1 MKPGT
6 LGRREA
12 LALMAAL
19 PAVACG
25 NKTPAPAAPSG
36 PTLKLDPLVDLVPA
50 PGLVWVADARPKE
63 LLAMPGV
70 AEAVELVVPSSRF
83 DRFAERNGGV
93 DLRRVEALVIASYAA
108 TTLALARTPLQTGR
122 IEAAFAAR
130 AVTVE
135 GRAVEGGVTR
145 LWGSVG
151 PDREQVALF
160 GADAV
165 GLEHGHLGPLQ
176 PAVYFAQGKLR
187 RARPA
192 LHAEPLAAAAELVGP
207 APLRFFAPG
216 PFEGEWSGGL
226 GGLLRATTAVAATA
240 HPVEQPG
247 RHALEVQLA
256 LAGAWGADA
265 PAAAERLAA
274 ALQLLS
280 NDTLGRLLG
289 LDHPLEEPRV
299 SGDAQALR
307 LQIVLDPITLARGL
321 HAATDARIDEIMKY

>member
-1 MKPGT
+1 MGART
-6 LGRREA
+6 VGRREA

-25 NKTPAPAAPSG
+25 GKTPAPAAPSG
-36 PTLKLDPLVDLVPA
+36 PSLKLDPLVDLVQA
-50 PGLVWVADARPKE
+50 PGLVWVAEARPKD
-63 LLAMPGV
+63 LLALPGV
-70 AEAVELVVPSSRF
+70 AEAVALVVPPARF
-83 DRFAERNGGV
+83 DLFAERAGGV
-93 DLRRVEALVIASYAA
+93 NLRRIESLVIASYGAS
-108 TTLALARTPLQTGR
+108 TLTLARTPLQTGR
-122 IEAAFAAR
+122 VEAAFAAR
-130 AVTVE
+130 AVTIE

-151 PDREQVALF
+151 PDREQIALF

-176 PAVYFAQGKLR
+176 PAVYFARGKLR

-192 LHAEPLAAAAELVGP
+192 LRAEPLAAAAELVGP

-265 PAAAERLAA
+265 GAAAERLAA

-280 NDTLGRLLG
+280 NDSLGRLLG

-299 SGDAQALR
+299 TGDAQALR
-307 LQIVLDPITLARGL
+307 LQVLLDLTTLARGL
-321 HAATDARIDEIMKY
+321 HAATDARIDEIMK